1 MVPEEPALL
10 ESLKILSVLKPGQK
24 LGAGVSASTQLLIHE
39 KSSTLFGSIG
49 QSLTRFWR
57 SDSRQQTLRVL
68 YALFNTTFDAIE
80 KAFSSMET
88 GDPPISRTD
97 RILRFRQEQLV
108 VGLKR
113 SVEEAQQGL
122 KVLQQTYS
130 EDVNFLCQLM
140 LLEDHITSRLHEI
153 EISFEYV
160 FQKQDS
166 IRQLPLRA

>member
-1 MVPEEPALL
+1 MITESALL

-24 LGAGVSASTQLLIHE
+24 LGAGVSTSTQLLIHE

-49 QSLTRFWR
+49 QSLNRFWR

-80 KAFSSMET
+80 KTFTSMET
-88 GDPPISRTD
+88 GDPPVNRTD

-108 VGLKR
+108 VNLKR

-160 FQKQDS
+160 FQKQDG